1 MKARLSDRERG
12 LAIVVTL
19 LMLALLAVAAIG
31 LLSVSSTHRRS
42 TSAYADS
49 VRTRQ
54 FGDFAVNL
62 AVSQIRRGASQEE
75 KDGTLKPWTSQPG
88 AIRTYTAAGDL
99 DKLFKLYTAA
109 NMVTGKDEETAND
122 LPADWNER
130 PTEFV
135 DLNQPNYLDDDLVYP
150 IADPRSDAEGFTI
163 ADTDVRTS
171 GSNALPM
178 PVRWLYTLA
187 DGTIGHLDK
196 SNIFVP
202 ATQGTQATR
211 ENPIVGRFA
220 FWVDD
225 ETCKINVNTAS
236 EGVFWDTPRVDTK
249 EDRSLASFQ
258 PARGEFQ
265 RFPGHPAMVSLS
277 SVLLPQ
283 HRFHATHSQSRL
295 TPMRLEDAQQIWDLA
310 PITNANS
317 PLSSAGGTKVPQG
330 MMSRSAYDRPLVE
343 ARYYTRLRT
352 PHELLWDRRSREP
365 HAFFQRHPEAKK
377 RLQRS
382 QFLLTDR
389 NAGPETTLFGTP
401 RISIWPIHSSLDPA
415 TGKIT
420 SRANKVSTY
429 DHKAALASFVGGQKY
444 YITRSQ
450 AWDGEADF
458 RFYRAGSFENEQIF
472 RYLQDLTDRP
482 IPGFAHGGS
491 TFASKYGNGT
501 NDDRDNILLSMMDYA
516 RLTNLNDGSLDE
528 ASQFCVVCAGNEH
541 IGFGQV
547 TPLIKAK
554 AGKDQDLNAP
564 KGIGRVLTASEV
576 GFLFIC
582 RAEVDSNGEIR
593 GTPTAKNRKHLAE
606 PGDRELEVGLI
617 LEGFV
622 PSHGWGE
629 YRPYA
634 SVSVGHVPTGEIA
647 DTESNSLPNMTVC
660 DVPLELDRRSRTAKT
675 GLDLPEDWLAWGGG
689 LGARAFTE
697 HLIKF
702 DPIVISG
709 TQEHLTFSGTEAD
722 GKTLSLSFYDTP
734 ESADSKRASGD
745 LVQTLVIKAPP
756 ILGGALTLP
765 YMPEASIPATLKKR
779 WLGAVQGQPWLTDG
793 DVLQSVVPNHGDHRL
808 IAGKRFVHD
817 RAFAAHPDWG
827 RKALAHQLTEPN
839 GKPVLGSS
847 LNRQSYI
854 PTVATPAGQV
864 APDFGITSD
873 FGKDRLDGGDRGPC
887 LPHLTGDFDNG
898 VGPAPDGP
906 YINRPDDGESRGY
919 QLGNPYFDVPSP
931 NGKVLPRVNPVNFA
945 PQRMLPSPVMFGS
958 LPTGVQSNV
967 PWQTLLFRPQREHYG
982 NSGPPDHL
990 LLDFFWMP
998 TIEPVPVS
1006 RPFETEGK
1014 VNMNHVLEPFR
1025 YIHRAT
1031 ALHALLKAEKLMA
1044 IPDQSPGKPESF
1056 RHHLDAAETLRLW
1069 EEEVFAKGRTFL
1081 SASQVCEMP
1090 LVPEGETGSRS
1101 AMESFWERHRLT
1113 GDNTKERPYAHLY
1126 PRITTRSNS
1135 YRVHFIAQSL
1145 KKART
1150 TPPNQFRL
1158 GEDQV
1163 LGETTGSRRVERGID
1178 HKHPELPN
1186 YLQDPKA
1193 PSLSRF
1199 VRYRVLN

>member
-31 LLSVSSTHRRS
+31 VLSVSSTHRRS

-54 FGDFAVNL
+54 LGDFAVNL
-62 AVSQIRRGASQEE
+62 AVSQIRQGASQEE
-75 KDGTLKPWTSQPG
+75 KDGTPKPWTSQPG
-88 AIRTYTAAGDL
+88 AIRTYTAAGEL

-109 NMVTGKDEETAND
+109 NMVTGKEEKTAND
-122 LPADWNER
+122 LPTDWHVR
-130 PTEFV
+130 LAEFV
-135 DLNQPNYLDDDLVYP
+135 DLNQPSFRDDDLVYP
-150 IADPRSDAEGFTI
+150 IADPRSDAEGFAITESNL
-163 ADTDVRTS
+163 TSS
-171 GSNALPM
+171 GSNLLPM
-178 PVRWLYTLA
+178 PVRWLYTLT
-187 DGTIGHLDK
+187 DGTLGHLDET
-196 SNIFVP
+196 NTFIP
-202 ATQGTQATR
+202 ATDGAKATP

-225 ETCKINVNTAS
+225 ETSKINVNTGS

-249 EDRSLASFQ
+249 EERALASFQ

-295 TPMRLEDAQQIWDLA
+295 TSMTLEDAEQLWDLA

-317 PLSSAGGTKVPQG
+317 PLSSAGGTKVPKG
-330 MMSRSAYDRPLVE
+330 MTSHHAYDRPLVE
-343 ARYYTRLRT
+343 DPYYTRLRS
-352 PHELLWDRRSREP
+352 PHELYWDRRSREP
-365 HAFFQRHPEAKK
+365 HAFFQRHPEAAR

-389 NAGPETTLFGTP
+389 NAAPETTLFGTP

-420 SRANKVSTY
+420 SQANKVSLY
-429 DHKAALASFVGGQKY
+429 DNKAALASYIGDQKY

-472 RYLQDLTDRP
+472 RYLQRLTDRP
-482 IPGFAHGGS
+482 VPGFAQGG
-491 TFASKYGNGT
+491 TFAGKYGGGP

-541 IGFGQV
+541 VGFGQV
-547 TPLIKAK
+547 TPLIEAK
-554 AGKDQDLNAP
+554 PGKDQDLKAP

-576 GFLFIC
+576 GFLFVC
-582 RAEVDSNGEIR
+582 RAEVDSGGVIR
-593 GTPTAKNRKHLAE
+593 GTPSAKNRKHLIE

-634 SVSVGHVPTGEIA
+634 SVAVGHVPTGKMA
-647 DTESNSLPNMTVC
+647 DTESNELPYISVC

-675 GLDLPEDWLAWGGG
+675 GLDLPHNWKAWGGG
-689 LGARAFTE
+689 LGARAFSE
-697 HLIKF
+697 QLIQF
-702 DPIVISG
+702 EPIVVSG
-709 TQEHLTFSGTEAD
+709 IQEHLTFSGTEAD

-734 ESADSKRASGD
+734 ESADSNRASGD
-745 LVQTLVIKAPP
+745 LVQTVVIKAPP
-756 ILGGALTLP
+756 ISDNVLRLP
-765 YMPEASIPATLKKR
+765 RMPEASIPATLKKR
-779 WLGAVQGQPWLTDG
+779 WLGALQGEQWLAAG

-817 RAFAAHPDWG
+817 SAFVAHPDWG

-839 GKPVLGSS
+839 GNPVIGSS
-847 LNRQSYI
+847 HGRQSYI
-854 PTVATPAGQV
+854 PSLEIPAGQT
-864 APDFGITSD
+864 APDFAFSSG
-873 FGKDRLDGGDRGPC
+873 FAQDRLDGGDRGPSR
-887 LPHLTGDFDNG
+887 PHLTGDFDNG

-919 QLGNPYFDVPSP
+919 QLGDPYFDVPNP
-931 NGKVLPRVNPVNFA
+931 NGKALPKVNPLNFA

-958 LPTGVQSNV
+958 LPTGVQANV
-967 PWQTLLFRPQREHYG
+967 PWQTLLFRPQQEHYG
-982 NSGPPDHL
+982 ASGLHDHL

-998 TIEPVPVS
+998 TVEPFPVS

-1014 VNMNHVLEPFR
+1014 VNMNHVLEPFHHIQR
-1025 YIHRAT
+1025 TT
-1031 ALHALLKAEKLMA
+1031 ALHALFKAEKLMA
-1044 IPDQSPGKPESF
+1044 IPDKAQRESVGH
-1056 RHHLDAAETLRLW
+1056 RHYLDADETLRLW
-1069 EEEVFAKGRTFL
+1069 DEEVFAKGRTFL
-1081 SASQVCEMP
+1081 SASQICEIP
-1090 LVPEGETGSRS
+1090 LVPEGETGSRAS
-1101 AMESFWERHRLT
+1101 MEAFWDRHRLT
-1113 GDNTKERPYAHLY
+1113 GDNTKERPYAHLH
-1126 PRITTRSNS
+1126 PRLTTRSNS
-1135 YRVHFIAQSL
+1135 FRIHFMAQSI

-1150 TPPNQFRL
+1150 TPPNRFIS
-1158 GEDQV
+1158 GKDQV
-1163 LGETTGSRRVERGID
+1163 LGETTGNRRVERVID
-1178 HKHPELPN
+1178 HTHPNLPN
-1186 YLQDPKA
+1186 YLQDSDA

-1199 VRYRVLN
+1199 VRYQLSN